1 MNIDQTIKNLRAAL
15 ADLGQDTRQWTDE
28 DLVSR
33 ILSGGPSRLPAWA
46 DLSAEDT
53 VARLRESE
61 QYRVGRPAA
70 GLSDTALLGVE
81 LNRAWAE
88 ARRHEN
94 AYTSLLQT
102 QVQEHRAVRTA
113 AHRAAVQDIT
123 AQAGLYLRAI
133 LQRHAQPIDGV
144 IHRAEQIP
152 EDGRMPVQAARELRS
167 AALKARWLLRGL
179 SSEAAIEEAEKDE
192 DVQALKRLKAEL
204 ARMQAAVQSAGEALH
219 AAYGPTAGDLCV
231 CPGCELI
238 REVHDHGSDSGVAGG
253 EASEGD
259 GA

>member
-1 MNIDQTIKNLRAAL
+1 MSIDQKIKNLRAAL

-46 DLSAEDT
+46 DRSADGRVESLRAEY
-53 VARLRESE
+53 AREGLD
-61 QYRVGRPAA
+61 VT
-70 GLSDTALLGVE
+70 GLSDTAVLGIE

-113 AHRAAVQDIT
+113 SHRAAVQDVT
-123 AQAGLYLRAI
+123 AQAGLYLQAI
-133 LQRHAQPIDGV
+133 LRQQAQPIDGV
-144 IHRAEQIP
+144 IYRAEQIP

-167 AALKARWLLRGL
+167 AALQARWLLSGL
-179 SSEAAIEEAEKDE
+179 SSTSALAEAGKDE
-192 DVQALKRLKAEL
+192 DVQALEALKAEL
-204 ARMQAAVQSAGEALH
+204 RRMQEAVMSAGRALH
-219 AAYGPTAGDLCV
+219 ATYGQTAGRLCE

-253 EASEGD
+253 EASED
-259 GA
+259 GGA